1 MARTLDREAH
11 ALRRDEFI
19 DAAQRLIASKGYE
32 QMSVQEI
39 LDELGASKGAFYHY
53 FDSKEALLSAV
64 VERLTDA
71 GVEATRPVA
80 EDPTL
85 TAVEKM
91 DRLFSTVA
99 AYKAARKDFL
109 IALLDV
115 WFSDANVMVRDRFRR
130 GMVDRLTPLFAGIIR
145 QGQAEGTFVEG
156 DPTDVARVLV
166 SFMQG
171 VNETGQRPVP
181 RPAGRSDHLRRGR
194 AGARHDRR
202 GVRADPRPAGRHAHD
217 ARPRDAD
224 HSGTADPNREGATW
238 PRSSRPRS

>member
-32 QMSVQEI
+32 QMSVQEM

-99 AYKAARKDFL
+99 AYKAARKDLL

-145 QGQAEGTFVEG
+145 QGQTEGTFVEG

-171 VNETGQRPVP
+171 VNEQASDLFLARQ
-181 RPAGRSDHLRRGR
+181 AGRITFDEAERALATT
-194 AGARHDRR
+194 AGAFERILGLPGDTLTMLDRE
-202 GVRADPRPAGRHAHD
+202 
-217 ARPRDAD
+217 
-224 HSGTADPNREGATW
+224 TLITW
-238 PRSSRPRS
+238 YG